1 MYENRRRHGDDLRR
15 RERTARQTRQTSTTA
30 RRHGDDGSD
39 FTETT
44 EALLSIDTIPL
55 PLVVTSSYAILP
67 TSSTHEPMNRG
78 ATHTE
83 MSAQRVAGRP
93 QPPNFYAK
101 EKEKEDECHLW
112 GVDYEPP
119 RENESDT
126 QTKNRRLRLTRAI
139 KQRKNPAAHEATL
152 AARRFERESERCSD
166 PAGHEASLVADSARK
181 RSRYQSKSPSKRP
194 RDDSDG
200 KLPASPD
207 GGEAMDIDGESTTS
221 PGRGEPMDIDGVST
235 ASPDRGKA
243 AGDRAKAKNVLA
255 P

>member
-1 MYENRRRHGDDLRR
+1 
-15 RERTARQTRQTSTTA
+15 
-30 RRHGDDGSD
+30 
-39 FTETT
+39 
-44 EALLSIDTIPL
+44 
-55 PLVVTSSYAILP
+55 
-67 TSSTHEPMNRG
+67 MNRG

-207 GGEAMDIDGESTTS
+207 RGEAMDIDGE
-221 PGRGEPMDIDGVST
+221 ST